1 MKTIWRCIVHYFTY
15 LPCTH
20 TPQKIIRTKPRSIK
34 ENTLRSD
41 SSREKTNKRRPWPV
55 SYVSSNNEGQQWVT
69 TMSGLAW
76 VCGVVYT
83 YIYMVSST
91 KRQRCT
97 PHVIARYARS
107 HAKTPAWLV
116 VVRRAAARVPPRPHV
131 PKIAQIGL
139 PVRQNLPLSALPCSY
154 SILFVYM
161 RKGSRSDSL
170 VNRKM
175 YTRKRVK

>member
-1 MKTIWRCIVHYFTY
+1 
-15 LPCTH
+15 
-20 TPQKIIRTKPRSIK
+20 
-34 ENTLRSD
+34 
-41 SSREKTNKRRPWPV
+41 
-55 SYVSSNNEGQQWVT
+55 
-69 TMSGLAW
+69 MSGLAW
-76 VCGVVYT
+76 VCGVVYI

-175 YTRKRVK
+175 YTRKRVNRAKPFCENVLYKQIILVWPAAQLSKVTINIKFYITKNLDFLP